1 MISQGLDILS
11 TSFAFQLRCVLV
23 DFFFFTFS
31 FLIELCVFLTCKEM
45 ERQINLCNLKKNSII
60 GPSLDSTLFT
70 WFWALFWLMME
81 PQSDRVF
88 IFKVTLVLE
97 STHSLTHWVDLWMV
111 LRQCVKGQY
120 PPHGRLAAVVTA
132 SLSLG

>member
-70 WFWALFWLMME
+70 
-81 PQSDRVF
+81 
-88 IFKVTLVLE
+88 
-97 STHSLTHWVDLWMV
+97 
-111 LRQCVKGQY
+111 
-120 PPHGRLAAVVTA
+120 
-132 SLSLG
+132 